1 MEPHRP
7 FTFYLSDRDKER
19 LRRLAFE
26 KDLSISDVVRTA
38 IAEFFDR
45 PNEHDA
51 GPELEGIQNHGRL

>member
-26 KDLSISDVVRTA
+26 KDLSISDVVRAA
-38 IAEFFDR
+38 IAEFFER
-45 PNEHDA
+45 SQERA
-51 GPELEGIQNHGRL
+51 SPEIEKEQRVG

>member
-7 FTFYLSDRDKER
+7 FTFYLPDRDKER

-26 KDLSISDVVRTA
+26 RDLSISDVVRAA

-45 PNEHDA
+45 SK
-51 GPELEGIQNHGRL
+51 EGGVPGSEKEQRVE